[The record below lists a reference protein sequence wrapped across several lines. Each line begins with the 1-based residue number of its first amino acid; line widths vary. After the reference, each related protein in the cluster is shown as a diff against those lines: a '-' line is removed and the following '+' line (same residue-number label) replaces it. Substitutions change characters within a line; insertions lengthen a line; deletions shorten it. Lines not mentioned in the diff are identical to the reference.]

1 MTKGMFGTEVVDT
14 GPFREAIHMYLMGIS
29 GLKDDAMQYHRINKV
44 LQYQHKV
51 YIKKMFCEPN
61 NITINDFKELTKLLP
76 EERAHIGV
84 IVMETKKRVEMIY
97 VTKVMSLLLSL

>member
-44 LQYQHKV
+44 LQY
-51 YIKKMFCEPN
+51 
-61 NITINDFKELTKLLP
+61 
-76 EERAHIGV
+76 
-84 IVMETKKRVEMIY
+84 
-97 VTKVMSLLLSL
+97 